1 MPRTLAENLLI
12 EGVPYRV
19 GTGLGPGVVDG
30 ARGTGGSWSF
40 RTGESER
47 GREVLGLLLVGLWA
61 LPGPT
66 DLLNIDKDG
75 VGGV

>member
-12 EGVPYRV
+12 EGVPYR
-19 GTGLGPGVVDG
+19 GGAAFGPGVVLG

-40 RTGESER
+40 RTGESGR
-47 GREVLGLLLVGLWA
+47 GSDVLGLLLVGLA
-61 LPGPT
+61 ARPGPT
-66 DLLNIDKDG
+66 DLLNIGSDG